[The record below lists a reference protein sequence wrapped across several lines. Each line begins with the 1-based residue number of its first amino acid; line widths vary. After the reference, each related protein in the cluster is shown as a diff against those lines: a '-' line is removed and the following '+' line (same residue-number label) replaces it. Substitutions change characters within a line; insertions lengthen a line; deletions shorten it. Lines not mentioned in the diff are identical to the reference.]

1 MHCRSG
7 PRPRLPVSQPR
18 MKVERAVCASLR
30 GALIPANGTIE
41 TVPVGSLRAPADRRA
56 TTLTG
61 LLRSAGTR
69 YTGGVRASERPRYNP
84 TQGPPKKRGRSSLS
98 LGPSGE
104 GPRGQMSAHHGSLR
118 LFARPPARP
127 PALFAPILARFL
139 IDARMCARVRVPTY
153 TLPTWAHARVRHSSR
168 PVHAHGYCVSFVGIF
183 GGGRLPWSYIESARL
198 SRVLGNAF
206 LPSFC
211 TRDDSSSIL
220 SCKIVP
226 RK

>member
-118 LFARPPARP
+118 LFARPPA
-127 PALFAPILARFL
+127 LSAPILARFL
-139 IDARMCARVRVPTY
+139 IDARTCAHVHPPNVG
-153 TLPTWAHARVRHSSR
+153 ARTRTSLLASR
-168 PVHAHGYCVSFVGIF
+168 P
-183 GGGRLPWSYIESARL
+183 R
-198 SRVLGNAF
+198 SRVL
-206 LPSFC
+206 
-211 TRDDSSSIL
+211 RIL
-220 SCKIVP
+220 RGYFWWRPVALVVYRERAALQSP
-226 RK
+226 R

>member
-18 MKVERAVCASLR
+18 MKVERVVCASLR

-61 LLRSAGTR
+61 LLRSADTR

-127 PALFAPILARFL
+127 PVCTLRTNPRALPYRRAHV
-139 IDARMCARVRVPTY
+139 CARTC
-153 TLPTWAHARVRHSSR
+153 AHVHPPNVGARTRTSLLASR
-168 PVHAHGYCVSFVGIF
+168 P
-183 GGGRLPWSYIESARL
+183 R
-198 SRVLGNAF
+198 SRVL
-206 LPSFC
+206 
-211 TRDDSSSIL
+211 RIL
-220 SCKIVP
+220 RGYFWWRPVALVVYRERAALQSP
-226 RK
+226 R

>member
-1 MHCRSG
+1 MSIWSQAKAAGLATPDESG
-7 PRPRLPVSQPR
+7 ASGVCES
-18 MKVERAVCASLR
+18 ERGVNPCER
-30 GALIPANGTIE
+30 YHRNGTGGVV
-41 TVPVGSLRAPADRRA
+41 TCACRPSSHHSNRA
-56 TTLTG
+56 TTL
-61 LLRSAGTR
+61 RR
-69 YTGGVRASERPRYNP
+69 YQIHGRRACEREATIQSNPR
-84 TQGPPKKRGRSSLS
+84 PPQEKGKVFFVPRS
-98 LGPSGE
+98 LGRRTARPDVGS
-104 GPRGQMSAHHGSLR
+104 PRILATV
-118 LFARPPARP
+118 RPPARP
-127 PALFAPILARFL
+127 SALSAPILARFL

-206 LPSFC
+206 LPSLY